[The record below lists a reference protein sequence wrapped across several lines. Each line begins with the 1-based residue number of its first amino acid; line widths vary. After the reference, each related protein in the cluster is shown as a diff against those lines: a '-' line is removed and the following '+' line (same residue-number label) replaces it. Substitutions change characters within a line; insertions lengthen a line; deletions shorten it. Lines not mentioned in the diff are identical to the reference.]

1 MAGAGHIYGRSILMP
16 CCGKKSL
23 VVEIWKIFGNDARLP
38 IPLSKDSIH
47 LIYQICDVHVFL
59 RKRMLVYVLAIP
71 LVSKGNF
78 DVLNVIPVPV
88 VLGDK
93 NLVYVNVEK

>member
-1 MAGAGHIYGRSILMP
+1 MP

>member
-1 MAGAGHIYGRSILMP
+1 
-16 CCGKKSL
+16 
-23 VVEIWKIFGNDARLP
+23 
-38 IPLSKDSIH
+38 
-47 LIYQICDVHVFL
+47 
-59 RKRMLVYVLAIP
+59 MLVYVLAIP